1 MKSTELTSEEILDL
15 YQQISGLEEEVGDL
29 SDEANDLEE
38 TISDLEETISDLEY
52 EIDKLNNSPFKPKNL
67 HEITIINLFE
77 EVLKKVNYIQ
87 IENALETLLSS
98 YEKN

>member
-15 YQQISGLEEEVGDL
+15 YQQISELEEEVGDL
-29 SDEANDLEE
+29 SDEVYDLEE
-38 TISDLEETISDLEY
+38 TISDLEKTISDLEY
-52 EIDKLNNSPFKPKNL
+52 EIHKINYLPLKPKNL
-67 HEITIINLFE
+67 HETTIINLFE

-87 IENALETLLSS
+87 IETALENLLSS